1 MGVGVHADIG
11 GQRNYKCQRFAADL
25 RAEKEQLES
34 LEVTVRHV
42 SGICSHC
49 NGVTATARPRS
60 PAYRPMC
67 MSATPPLSCA

>member
-49 NGVTATARPRS
+49 NGVTATARPPS
-60 PAYRPMC
+60 PARRP
-67 MSATPPLSCA
+67 TPTWVTTLSSCA